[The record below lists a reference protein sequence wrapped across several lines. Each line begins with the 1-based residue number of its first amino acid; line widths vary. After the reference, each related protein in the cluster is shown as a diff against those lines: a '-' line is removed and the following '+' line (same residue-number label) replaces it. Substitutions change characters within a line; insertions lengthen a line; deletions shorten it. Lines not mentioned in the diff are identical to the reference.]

1 MAQITVTINGKSFR
15 MACDDG
21 EEERLMGLAARFD
34 GWINDLRGA
43 FGEIG
48 DQRLTVMAGIM
59 AADQL
64 SELERKVARLEEQL
78 ADAKKQQVAAL
89 DNMSQNEEELS
100 RAVNTAAASDRK
112 PCGRSFQELAGP
124 GQRLRRLPIRPDG
137 DGECP

>member
-78 ADAKKQQVAAL
+78 ADARNQQVAAL

-100 RAVNTAAASDRK
+100 RAVNTAAARIES
-112 PCGRSFQELAGP
+112 LADGLSKS
-124 GQRLRRLPIRPDG
+124 LRTQDNA
-137 DGECP
+137 

>member
-34 GWINDLRGA
+34 GWIGELRGA

-59 AADQL
+59 ATDQV
-64 SELERKVARLEEQL
+64 SELERKVARLEQDL
-78 ADAKKQQVAAL
+78 AEAKTQQVAAL
-89 DNMSQNEEELS
+89 DNMSQTEEQLS
-100 RAVNTAAASDRK
+100 RAVNTAAARIESLADSLSKSLK
-112 PCGRSFQELAGP
+112 PAEAS
-124 GQRLRRLPIRPDG
+124 
-137 DGECP
+137 

>member
-1 MAQITVTINGKSFR
+1 MAQTTVTINGKSFR

-100 RAVNTAAASDRK
+100 RAVNTAAARIES
-112 PCGRSFQELAGP
+112 LADGLSKS
-124 GQRLRRLPIRPDG
+124 LRAQDNA
-137 DGECP
+137 

>member
-78 ADAKKQQVAAL
+78 ADAKKQQSAAL

-100 RAVNTAAASDRK
+100 RAINTAAARIES
-112 PCGRSFQELAGP
+112 LADGLSKS
-124 GQRLRRLPIRPDG
+124 LRTQDNA
-137 DGECP
+137 

>member
-64 SELERKVARLEEQL
+64 SEMERKVAGLEEDL
-78 ADAKKQQVAAL
+78 AAARKQQVDAL

-100 RAVNTAAASDRK
+100 RAVNKAAARIESLADGLTK
-112 PCGRSFQELAGP
+112 SLRSSEVS
-124 GQRLRRLPIRPDG
+124 
-137 DGECP
+137 

>member
-21 EEERLMGLAARFD
+21 EEDRLMGLAARFD
-34 GWINDLRGA
+34 GWINELKGA

-59 AADQL
+59 ATDQL
-64 SELERKVARLEEQL
+64 SELERKLADLETQL
-78 ADAKKQQVAAL
+78 AEARQQQVAAL

-100 RAVNTAAASDRK
+100 RAVNTAAARIESLAEGLTNSLR
-112 PCGRSFQELAGP
+112 PQEP
-124 GQRLRRLPIRPDG
+124 S
-137 DGECP
+137 

>member
-21 EEERLMGLAARFD
+21 EEDRLMGLAARFD
-34 GWINDLRGA
+34 GWINELKGA

-59 AADQL
+59 ATDQL
-64 SELERKVARLEEQL
+64 SELERKLAELEAQL
-78 ADAKKQQVAAL
+78 ADAQQQQVAAL

-100 RAVNTAAASDRK
+100 RAVNTAAARIESLAEGLTTSLR
-112 PCGRSFQELAGP
+112 PQEP
-124 GQRLRRLPIRPDG
+124 S
-137 DGECP
+137 